1 MKLKLQN
8 ISMSFSDKKILS
20 QITMNI
26 EEGEFVTILGPS
38 GCGKSTILNILSGI
52 LHQDEGTVFVDDK
65 EIKDPGEHFAYMP
78 QEDLLLPWKTILDNV
93 CLYGILHK
101 EKKQARAKALQL
113 LPVFG
118 LEGYETP
125 ILMSYPAEC
134 ASVPL
139 FYALL

>member
-65 EIKDPGEHFAYMP
+65 EIKDLGEHFAYMP

-113 LPVFG
+113 LPVSDWKAMK
-118 LEGYETP
+118 TP

-139 FYALL
+139 FCALL

>member
-78 QEDLLLPWKTILDNV
+78 QEDLLLPWKNCRSTAELPR
-93 CLYGILHK
+93 
-101 EKKQARAKALQL
+101 RAHH
-113 LPVFG
+113 PRHC
-118 LEGYETP
+118 
-125 ILMSYPAEC
+125 PAQM
-134 ASVPL
+134 
-139 FYALL
+139 FHR

>member
-101 EKKQARAKALQL
+101 EKKT
-113 LPVFG
+113 G
-118 LEGYETP
+118 
-125 ILMSYPAEC
+125 
-134 ASVPL
+134 
-139 FYALL
+139 